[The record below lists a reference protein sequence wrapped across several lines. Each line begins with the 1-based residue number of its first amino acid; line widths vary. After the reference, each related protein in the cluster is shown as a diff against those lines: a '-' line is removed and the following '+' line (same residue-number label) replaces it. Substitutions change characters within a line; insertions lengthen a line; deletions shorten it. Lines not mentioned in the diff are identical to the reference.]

1 MDPEE
6 DRDYLYIALEGLRAP
21 VPEPWEVRKNEDG
34 DVFFCNPE
42 TEEVMVNHPL
52 DDFYRNLFQE
62 IKARDLKA
70 KKQAEKEKQ
79 MRKTAGKLQGLGPL
93 KPQKAQGSHDKFD
106 VEEEVFLPNKAENKV
121 TNISN
126 ISSNQS
132 KKSNSFLAENQNKD
146 SLDLNSSSAKSV
158 ERPANDNASNRNSP
172 LKKRKLKLNNNCTNR
187 DIDRLYQINMEKLLN
202 EKEAYFEKVQKEILE
217 KKIETQSLLED
228 QFMADLE
235 AMRQNKAKRL
245 EELKSFDKGEEQV
258 KERLKKSYEE
268 NLSQRIKEKR
278 SSFDRKKIS
287 FKEDLQKSNLDSIE
301 EFEKK
306 QAALLKEKKN
316 VLEKLNNK
324 LKQIPERKK
333 PEESETV
340 LQKKKI
346 IEKEIKE
353 MYDKLLDRF
362 RVDELRKIR
371 ARKDC
376 EIEKLQKSLEIKR
389 AEIINKEFPDDF
401 KNPKKSL
408 QKDIF
413 ERKIEIEKSSIT
425 QTVQDELENF
435 KEAQEQEVNQRV
447 WKYKNMLQEREIIL
461 FHDQILEEKETLK
474 RIYQRKLEVIKLAH
488 DKNKEGSDTKKREH
502 LDKTMDD
509 IQNLLVF
516 YFLPLVLIYHS

>member
-21 VPEPWEVRKNEDG
+21 VPEPWEVRKNEEG

-93 KPQKAQGSHDKFD
+93 KPPKAQGSHNKFEN
-106 VEEEVFLPNKAENKV
+106 EEEVFLPNKGDKI

-132 KKSNSFLAENQNKD
+132 KKSNSFLGENQNKD
-146 SLDLNSSSAKSV
+146 SLDLNSSSIKSV
-158 ERPANDNASNRNSP
+158 ERPANDNASSRNSP
-172 LKKRKLKLNNNCTNR
+172 LKKRKLKLSNNCSNR

-202 EKEAYFEKVQKEILE
+202 EKEAYLEKVQKDILE
-217 KKIETQSLLED
+217 KKIETQSRLED
-228 QFMADLE
+228 QFMAELE
-235 AMRQNKAKRL
+235 RMRQNKTKRL
-245 EELKSFDKGEEQV
+245 AELKSFDKGEEQV
-258 KERLKKSYEE
+258 KERLKKSYEDI
-268 NLSQRIKEKR
+268 LSQKIQEKR
-278 SSFDRKKIS
+278 SSFDRKKNI
-287 FKEDLQKSNLDSIE
+287 FKEDAQKSNLETFE
-301 EFEKK
+301 ELDKK
-306 QAALLKEKKN
+306 QAALLKEKRN
-316 VLEKLNNK
+316 VLEKLKNK
-324 LKQIPERKK
+324 SKQTPERKK

-340 LQKKKI
+340 LQKKKT

-353 MYDKLLDRF
+353 TYDKLLDRF

-371 ARKDC
+371 ARKES
-376 EIEKLQKSLEIKR
+376 EIENLEKSLEIR
-389 AEIINKEFPDDF
+389 RMEINNEFPNDF

-408 QKDIF
+408 QKEIY
-413 ERKIEIEKSSIT
+413 ERKIEIEKNSIA

-435 KEAQEQEVNQRV
+435 KEVQEQEVNKRI

-474 RIYQRKLEVIKLAH
+474 RIYQRKLEVIKLAKN
-488 DKNKEGSDTKKREH
+488 KNKEGSDTKKMEH
-502 LDKTMDD
+502 LDKTMDE

-516 YFLPLVLIYHS
+516 YFVIFVSFHCE

>member
-21 VPEPWEVRKNEDG
+21 VPEPWEVRKNEEG

-52 DDFYRNLFQE
+52 DDFYRNVFQE
-62 IKARDLKA
+62 IKARDIKA

-93 KPQKAQGSHDKFD
+93 KPPKAQGSHDKFEN
-106 VEEEVFLPNKAENKV
+106 EEEVFLPNKAENKI

-132 KKSNSFLAENQNKD
+132 RKSNSFLGENQNKD
-146 SLDLNSSSAKSV
+146 SLDLNSLSLKSV
-158 ERPANDNASNRNSP
+158 ERPANDNSSNRNSP

-187 DIDRLYQINMEKLLN
+187 DIDRLYQINVEKLLN
-202 EKEAYFEKVQKEILE
+202 EKEAYLEKVQKEILE
-217 KKIETQSLLED
+217 KKIETQSRLED

-235 AMRQNKAKRL
+235 RMRQNKTKRL
-245 EELKSFDKGEEQV
+245 EELKCFDKGDEQII
-258 KERLKKSYEE
+258 ERLKKSYEDS
-268 NLSQRIKEKR
+268 LSQKMKEKR
-278 SSFDRKKIS
+278 SSFDRKKNI
-287 FKEDLQKSNLDSIE
+287 FKEDAQKSNLETFE
-301 EFEKK
+301 ELEKK
-306 QAALLKEKKN
+306 QVALLKEKRN
-316 VLEKLNNK
+316 VLDK
-324 LKQIPERKK
+324 LKNKSKQTPERKK

-340 LQKKKI
+340 LQKKKN

-353 MYDKLLDRF
+353 TYDKLLDKF

-371 ARKDC
+371 ARKDG
-376 EIEKLQKSLEIKR
+376 EIDNLQKSLERKR
-389 AEIINKEFPDDF
+389 VEINDEFPDDF

-408 QKDIF
+408 QKEIY
-413 ERKIEIEKSSIT
+413 ERKIEIEKNSIA

-461 FHDQILEEKETLK
+461 FHSQILEEKETLK
-474 RIYQRKLEVIKLAH
+474 RIYQRKLEVIKLAKN
-488 DKNKEGSDTKKREH
+488 KNKEGGDATKIEH
-502 LDKTMDD
+502 LDKTMDE
-509 IQNLLVF
+509 IQNILVF
-516 YFLPLVLIYHS
+516 F